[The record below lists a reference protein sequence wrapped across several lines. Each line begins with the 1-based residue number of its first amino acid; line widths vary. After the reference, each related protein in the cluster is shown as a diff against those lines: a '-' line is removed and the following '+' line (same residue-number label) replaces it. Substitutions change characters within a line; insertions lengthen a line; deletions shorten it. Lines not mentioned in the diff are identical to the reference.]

1 MKVQGSLTCSLF
13 LNVGTVYL
21 YAGETTKKNCC
32 NIIASTLGYVTVKEV
47 QEGIGD
53 IMGGKV
59 LEYEAKTIYNKGVD
73 AGRVEGLAAGR
84 VEGLAAGKQET
95 NDAAMEAI
103 IKMQKEGI
111 SSEDIV
117 KELLKRFSDTSNT

>member
-32 NIIASTLGYVTVKEV
+32 NIIASTLGYVPVKEV

-59 LEYEAKTIYNKGVD
+59 LEYEAKTIYNKGLD
-73 AGRVEGLAAGR
+73 
-84 VEGLAAGKQET
+84 AGKQET
-95 NDAAMEAI
+95 NDATMEAI

>member
-32 NIIASTLGYVTVKEV
+32 NIIASTLGYVPVKEV

-73 AGRVEGLAAGR
+73 AGR